1 MVGEPSILWVYAVT
15 PVGSAPPPGT
25 GVDGGALRRVA
36 HRGLAAV
43 ASPVDWAGRLGELER
58 RLQDPQRLEQVAR
71 AHHEVVDAC
80 FRGGPTVPFRLGTLY
95 RGEDGV
101 RGLLA
106 QRREELAAAL
116 TMVTGRAEWGV
127 QAYAATA
134 AHQPEAGE
142 EPAEAAGANPGT
154 AYLLRRRGQ
163 REARQRA
170 ERAAW
175 EAAGRIDAALAAMAV
190 AARCQSSVG
199 SASRP
204 DAPGTLVLNTSYL
217 VDEAAGAEFRSV
229 VERLAR
235 RYAEVALRLTGP
247 WPAYSFVEVKGGGDG

>member
-163 REARQRA
+163 REARERA

-199 SASRP
+199 SA
-204 DAPGTLVLNTSYL
+204 
-217 VDEAAGAEFRSV
+217 AAGTRRAPRCSTRPTWSMRRRAEFRSV

-247 WPAYSFVEVKGGGDG
+247 WPATPSWRSKEAGDG